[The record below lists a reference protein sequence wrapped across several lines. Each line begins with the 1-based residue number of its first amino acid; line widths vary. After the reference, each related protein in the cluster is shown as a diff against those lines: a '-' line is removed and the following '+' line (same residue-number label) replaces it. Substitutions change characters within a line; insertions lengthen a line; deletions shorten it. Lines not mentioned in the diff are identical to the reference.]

1 VDIIKS
7 DGETTIFSLSGKLD
21 TNSGPK
27 LEQAILEYFE
37 GVPEPFEIDMA
48 NVSYV
53 SSAGLRAL
61 LTAQKKANA
70 KKITMTIKNVNKPIQ
85 EIFDITGY
93 SGILTIE

>member
-1 VDIIKS
+1 
-7 DGETTIFSLSGKLD
+7 
-21 TNSGPK
+21 
-27 LEQAILEYFE
+27 
-37 GVPEPFEIDMA
+37 MA